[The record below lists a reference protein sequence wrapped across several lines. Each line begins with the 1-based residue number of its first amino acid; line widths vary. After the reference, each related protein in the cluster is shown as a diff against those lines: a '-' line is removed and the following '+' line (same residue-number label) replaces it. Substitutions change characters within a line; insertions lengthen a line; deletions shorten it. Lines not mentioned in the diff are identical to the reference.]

1 MFTKIM
7 STLLFENLPYEMC
20 GGGGTEIPGI
30 YVVNFSQVLE
40 ERQYISNINDSIELK
55 TWERYS
61 THIGRVV

>member
-1 MFTKIM
+1 MK
-7 STLLFENLPYEMC
+7 C
-20 GGGGTEIPGI
+20 GGEIPGI

-40 ERQYISNINDSIELK
+40 ERQSISNINDPIEQK